1 MGLMPRIIHALALA
15 GAALA
20 TAGAVPGYF
29 AAAESAATSDAPAA
43 GEIRATLPP
52 DRAKA
57 LHDWTYSLALQAAT
71 WGYPLVVM
79 YNLRQNVAFGAKPKA
94 PPNDL
99 WRMSDITTPQLAQ
112 QARYVTPNVNTL
124 YGFGF
129 LDLGPEP
136 VILSLPDSKGL
147 YYMVEVVD
155 MWTNAFA
162 YPAGTAAGY
171 KGGVYALTA
180 PGWGGQLPAGVQRI
194 EAPTRWIM
202 IQPRVHVQSQGDL
215 VEAQAVLGSIA
226 ARPLSAWLDRPAPAA
241 PPYDYPV
248 PDLTDDTQS
257 ASVLNYRDPLQFW
270 DLLSLAMNE
279 NMPPRD
285 QAAALLPQFAPL
297 GLELG
302 AKWDRARVN
311 PIIRDAM
318 AEAARDV
325 APLLAVLPVGQ
336 FVNGWVLPPPSIGDF
351 GVDYKVRAITAR
363 VGLTAN
369 TPQEAIYI
377 YGLADAEGKLL
388 DGAKRYDLTLQQTP
402 PFNEPG
408 FWSLTMYDAQN
419 NYTVP
424 NPINRYSL
432 GSDNALKHN
441 ADGSVTIA
449 IQADQPAGAPENWLP
464 APKGAFYL
472 ILRSYSPG
480 KAMID
485 ALSDAR
491 AFPLPP
497 VHEAP

>member
-1 MGLMPRIIHALALA
+1 MRRIPKIVHALMALA
-15 GAALA
+15 CGSL
-20 TAGAVPGYF
+20 VMPGY
-29 AAAESAATSDAPAA
+29 AAAAQAATTDDAPSA
-43 GEIRATLPP
+43 EIRAALPP

-79 YNLRQNVAFGAKPKA
+79 YNLRQNVAFGATPKA
-94 PPNDL
+94 APNDL
-99 WRMSDITTPQLAQ
+99 WRMSDITTPELAR

-171 KGGVYALTA
+171 KGGLYALTA
-180 PGWGGQLPAGVQRI
+180 PGWSGELPAGVRRI
-194 EAPTRWIM
+194 KAPTRWVM
-202 IQPRVHVQSQGDL
+202 IQPRVHVKSEGDL
-215 VEAQAVLGSIA
+215 AEAQAVLSAIA
-226 ARPLSAWLDRPAPAA
+226 TKPLSAWLGKPAPAA
-241 PPYDYPV
+241 AAYDYPA

-270 DLLSLAMNE
+270 DFLSLALNE
-279 NMPPRD
+279 NPPPQD
-285 QAAALLPQFAPL
+285 QKAALLPQFAPL

-302 AKWDRARVN
+302 VKWDRTKIN
-311 PIIRDAM
+311 PIVLDAM
-318 AEAARDV
+318 AQAAREI
-325 APLLAVLPVGQ
+325 APLLAILPLGQ

-351 GVDYKVRAITAR
+351 GTDYKVRAVTAR

-369 TPQEAIYI
+369 TPKEAIYI
-377 YGLADAEGKLL
+377 YGLADAQGKLL
-388 DGAKRYDLTLQQTP
+388 DGAKRYELTLQQTP

-424 NPINRYSL
+424 NPINRYTL
-432 GSDNALKHN
+432 GSDNALKRN

-449 IQADQPAGAPENWLP
+449 IQAGQPAGGASENWLP
-464 APKGAFYL
+464 APKGPFYL

-480 KAMID
+480 TAMID
-485 ALSDAR
+485 ALTDPK

-497 VHEAP
+497 IKEAQ